1 MVWYDGML
9 VCIYCIVVSQHSD
22 AVESEGWGR
31 GDTPTAFV
39 HMWRLLSLAD
49 SGAERAVVVLG
60 DEATKRGTASKQ
72 ATSTTTPQT
81 TLWGARLG
89 ICSLVFHANRSFVDQ
104 KERIELS
111 LFFKKGFALF
121 ALVLCSC
128 FNFKKSESLS
138 FYKSINKYTC
148 LSPKSTKRSKA
159 HSKKERICL
168 S

>member
-49 SGAERAVVVLG
+49 SGAERAVVVWG

-104 KERIELS
+104 KERSELS